1 MIIDVVKILI
11 TLFVLVKASW
21 HDLKTREIPDNL
33 WLIMIFTA
41 IPLDVIQY
49 LLEPYDL
56 VFAVI
61 QFVVIFVLA
70 NVMFYLL
77 GFGGADCK
85 ALICLALMF
94 PTYPKLFEFTT
105 PGFIFALSVLT
116 NSVIV
121 APALPLILAIRNA
134 IKGDIGKLMFI
145 GYRVDIDNIPKFHNL
160 LEYVKNGK
168 VVKSA
173 RGVELSDKMIA
184 ELKQLGIRRVWV
196 TPALPFIV
204 FMTFGFV
211 LAITAGDV
219 LITILKQI

>member
-1 MIIDVVKILI
+1 MITIAKVLI

-21 HDLKTREIPDNL
+21 HDLKTREIPDSL
-33 WLIMIFTA
+33 WLIMIFTS
-41 IPLDVIQY
+41 IPLDVLQY
-49 LLEPYDL
+49 VIDGFDL

-145 GYRVDIDNIPKFHNL
+145 GYKVDIDDIPKFHNL

-173 RGVELSDKMIA
+173 KGVELNDEMII
-184 ELKQLGIRRVWV
+184 ELKKLGVRRVWV

-211 LAITAGDV
+211 LAVTVGDV